1 MSEVLGTAAAWLTTQ
16 PVALATVVSTA
27 GSAPRPVGS
36 MMAVAADGRVAG
48 SLSGGCVEGAVHALA
63 LEVIESGNAELHSF
77 GYADADAFA
86 TGLTCGGRI
95 EVFIEPVDESLT
107 GLVAAIEA
115 RERVASAVVIEHP
128 DRRLRGARWTI
139 PGPGAGVPTALE
151 RAVDA
156 DASALIE
163 AGATSE
169 LTYGVNGE
177 RVGDD
182 VRVLITT
189 WTEPPRL
196 IVFGAVDFA
205 AALARM
211 APLMGYAVTVCD
223 ARPAFAT
230 TERFPNT
237 EVVAAWP
244 HRYLAA
250 EAAAGRLDRRTA
262 VCVLTHDPKFDAPA
276 LHAALGLDLA
286 YVGAMGS
293 RRAHEERIA
302 RLLDAGV
309 TPSALERLHSP
320 IGLDLGAA
328 TPEETAVAI
337 LSEILLTRNRTSGRP
352 LSRTAGHIHP
362 SPIPEGGASASARI
376 AG

>member
-1 MSEVLGTAAAWLTTQ
+1 MNEVLATASAWSSTQ
-16 PVALATVVSTA
+16 PVALTTVVSTS
-27 GSAPRPVGS
+27 GSAPRPVGT
-36 MMAVAADGRVAG
+36 MMAVAADGSVAG
-48 SLSGGCVEGAVHALA
+48 SLSGGCVEAAVHDLALA
-63 LEVIESGNAELHSF
+63 VLASGESELRSF

-95 EVFIEPVDESLT
+95 EVFIEPLPDVASL
-107 GLVAAIEA
+107 LAAIQA
-115 RERVASAVVIEHP
+115 QQPVASAVVLDHP
-128 DRRLRGARWTI
+128 DAAWRGRRWTVPDHVVSS
-139 PGPGAGVPTALE
+139 PGLETAV
-151 RAVDA
+151 RSDA
-156 DASALIE
+156 QALLA

-189 WTEPPRL
+189 WALPPRL

-211 APLMGYAVTVCD
+211 APLMGYRVTVCD
-223 ARPAFAT
+223 ARPTFAT
-230 TERFPNT
+230 AARFPGT
-237 EVVAAWP
+237 EVVVDWP

-250 EAAAGRLDRRTA
+250 EASAGRLDRRTA

-276 LHAALGLDLA
+276 LETALGLDLA

-293 RRAHEERIA
+293 RRAHDERRA

-309 TPSALERLHSP
+309 SASALARLHSP

-337 LSEILLTRNRTSGRP
+337 LGEILLTRNRTSGRP
-352 LSRTAGHIHP
+352 LSQTAGHIHP
-362 SPIPEGGASASARI
+362 SPVPDSSATEVAR
-376 AG
+376 

>member
-1 MSEVLGTAAAWLTTQ
+1 MTEVLATATAWTRSQ
-16 PVALATVVSTA
+16 GVALATVVSTT
-27 GSAPRPVGS
+27 GSAPRPTGTL
-36 MMAVAADGRVAG
+36 MAVAADGSVAG
-48 SLSGGCVEGAVHALA
+48 SLSGGCVEGAVHAIA
-63 LEVIESGNAELHSF
+63 LEVIESGVPELHTF

-95 EVFIEPVDESLT
+95 EVFIERMQAADD
-107 GLVAAIEA
+107 LVEAIA
-115 RERVASAVVIEHP
+115 DHRPVASAVVIDHP
-128 DRRLRGARWTI
+128 DAALRGTRWTI
-139 PGPGAGVPTALE
+139 PGPAATSSLE
-151 RAVDA
+151 QAVRA
-156 DASALIE
+156 DARALIE

-189 WTEPPRL
+189 WAAPPRL

-205 AALARM
+205 AALARI
-211 APLMGYAVTVCD
+211 APMMGYRVTVCD
-223 ARPAFAT
+223 ARPTFAT
-230 TERFPNT
+230 AERFPGV
-237 EVVAAWP
+237 EVVVDWP
-244 HRYLAA
+244 HRYLAREA
-250 EAAAGRLDRRTA
+250 EAGGLDRRTA

-276 LHAALGLDLA
+276 LETALALDLA

-293 RRAHEERIA
+293 RRAHDERIA
-302 RLLDAGV
+302 RLEDAGV
-309 TPSALERLHSP
+309 SAAALARLHSP

-337 LSEILLTRNRTSGRP
+337 LSEILLTRNHTSGQP

-362 SPIPEGGASASARI
+362 SPQPGDVPSNTPILR
-376 AG
+376 

>member
-1 MSEVLGTAAAWLTTQ
+1 
-16 PVALATVVSTA
+16 
-27 GSAPRPVGS
+27 

-48 SLSGGCVEGAVHALA
+48 SLSGGCVEGAVHAIA
-63 LEVIESGNAELHSF
+63 LEVIESGVSELHSF

-95 EVFIEPVDESLT
+95 EVFVEPMAASLAD
-107 GLVAAIEA
+107 LAAAIEA
-115 RERVASAVVIEHP
+115 REQVAAAVVIDHP
-128 DRRLRGARWTI
+128 DAAMRGTRWMI
-139 PGPGAGVPTALE
+139 PHEPSDFGLE
-151 RAVDA
+151 RAVTA
-156 DASALIE
+156 DALALLDV
-163 AGATSE
+163 GATSE

-189 WTEPPRL
+189 WSTPPRL

-205 AALARM
+205 GALARM
-211 APLMGYAVTVCD
+211 APLMGYAVTICD

-230 TERFPNT
+230 TARFPNT
-237 EVVAAWP
+237 EVVVDWP
-244 HRYLAA
+244 HRYLAE
-250 EAAAGRLDRRTA
+250 EAAAGRIDRRTA

-276 LHAALGLDLA
+276 LQTALGLDLA

-293 RRAHEERIA
+293 RRAHDERTA
-302 RLLDAGV
+302 RLLEAGV
-309 TPSALERLHSP
+309 AASALERLHSP

-337 LSEILLTRNRTSGRP
+337 LSEILLTRNHTSGQP
-352 LSRTAGHIHP
+352 LSQTAGHIHP
-362 SPIPEGGASASARI
+362 SPVPDGGVSARI
-376 AG
+376 LG

>member
-1 MSEVLGTAAAWLTTQ
+1 MSEVLAAAVTWRRAQ
-16 PVALATVVSTA
+16 AVALATVVSTT
-27 GSAPRPVGS
+27 GSAPRPVGT

-48 SLSGGCVEGAVHALA
+48 SLSGGCVEGAVHAIA
-63 LEVIESGNAELHSF
+63 LEVIESGIAELHSF

-95 EVFIEPVDESLT
+95 EVFIEPVSDSLS
-107 GLVAAIEA
+107 GLVAALEA
-115 RERVASAVVIEHP
+115 SEPVASAVVIDHP
-128 DRRLRGARWTI
+128 DSALRGTRWTI
-139 PGPGAGVPTALE
+139 PRSEGTPSTALE
-151 RAVDA
+151 CAIDA
-156 DASALIE
+156 DARALIE

-177 RVGDD
+177 RVGDE
-182 VRVLITT
+182 VRVLIAS
-189 WTEPPRL
+189 WAKPPRL

-205 AALARM
+205 AALAQM
-211 APLMGYAVTVCD
+211 APLMGYVVTVCD

-230 TERFPNT
+230 AARFPHT
-237 EVVAAWP
+237 EVVVAWP
-244 HRYLAA
+244 HRYLAE

-276 LHAALGLDLA
+276 LQTALTLDLA

-293 RRAHEERIA
+293 RRAHDERTA

-309 TPSALERLHSP
+309 APAALERLHSP

-337 LSEILLTRNRTSGRP
+337 LSEILLTRNSTSGQP
-352 LSRTAGHIHP
+352 LSITSGHIHP
-362 SPIPEGGASASARI
+362 SPVPDGAASGNSRI
-376 AG
+376 LG

>member
-1 MSEVLGTAAAWLTTQ
+1 MTEVLATASAWRATQ
-16 PVALATVVSTA
+16 PVALATVVSTS
-27 GSAPRPVGS
+27 GSAPRPVGT
-36 MMAVAADGRVAG
+36 MMAIAADGSVAG
-48 SLSGGCVEGAVHALA
+48 SLSGGCVEAAVHALA
-63 LEVIESGNAELHSF
+63 LGVLESGVPELHSF

-95 EVFIEPVDESLT
+95 EVFVEVLT
-107 GLVAAIEA
+107 DVSALVATIQAQQP
-115 RERVASAVVIEHP
+115 VASAVVIDHP
-128 DRRLRGARWTI
+128 DAALRGLRWTI
-139 PGPGAGVPTALE
+139 PDGVASSSGLE
-151 RAVDA
+151 AAVRA
-156 DASALIE
+156 DAQALLA

-177 RVGDD
+177 RVGDE

-189 WTEPPRL
+189 WALPPRL

-211 APLMGYAVTVCD
+211 APLMGYRVTVCD

-230 TERFPNT
+230 TARFPGT
-237 EVVAAWP
+237 EVVVDWP

-276 LHAALGLDLA
+276 LEAALGLDLA

-293 RRAHEERIA
+293 RRAHDERMA
-302 RLLDAGV
+302 RLLDAGMA
-309 TPSALERLHSP
+309 PSALARLHSP

-337 LSEILLTRNRTSGRP
+337 LGEILLTRHHTSGRP
-352 LSRTAGHIHP
+352 LSQTAGHIHP
-362 SPIPEGGASASARI
+362 SPVPPSPTSEL